1 MTTFLTLLFTAVAI
15 LLILVVLVQRG
26 RGGGLSGA
34 FGSGG
39 GSTSAF
45 GTKTGDVFTWATVIL
60 FAVFMLLAIWL
71 NMRFPTIKEEYSGVT
86 KVQPAGGTG
95 EEKPATAPSGTLLET
110 PRPAS
115 ASTAPAAPVVPVTR
129 AAPATAA
136 ATSTSQPK

>member
-1 MTTFLTLLFTAVAI
+1 MFTLTGFLMFVFIAIAI

-71 NMRFPTIKEEYSGVT
+71 NMRFPALKEDLTGVIKTEATTNPSNLQVEQISP
-86 KVQPAGGTG
+86 PASR
-95 EEKPATAPSGTLLET
+95 PAPS
-110 PRPAS
+110 
-115 ASTAPAAPVVPVTR
+115 APVVPLPATS
-129 AAPATAA
+129 APATAA
-136 ATSTSQPK
+136 PAAGPATSASQPK